1 MKRSKKPKTIQ
12 IAAGMKVTGH
22 LIEVCIDASNIKES
36 IYTKGLEDPI
46 RKALDGRET
55 SCLDHC
61 RLTNDAN
68 GKELIVSHPFWL
80 NSNDI
85 LALAEL
91 IRQGY
96 RVDINGQSTYYPG
109 QTVKV
114 EYRKP
119 APNVADECDD
129 IS

>member
-1 MKRSKKPKTIQ
+1 MKRTRKTKTIQ
-12 IAAGMKVTGH
+12 VAAGVKVTGP
-22 LIEVCIDASNIKES
+22 LIEVCIDASKVKESMYTRGLEEPIKE
-36 IYTKGLEDPI
+36 
-46 RKALDGRET
+46 ALGQRQS

-68 GKELIVSHPFWL
+68 GKEFIVSHPYWL
-80 NSNDI
+80 NSKDI

-91 IRQGY
+91 VKQGY

-114 EYRKP
+114 EYRKSE
-119 APNVADECDD
+119 PNAMDEGFD
-129 IS
+129 I